1 MIQKY
6 TTIIVKDLEESLD
19 FYINII
25 GLKKVNKFSPE
36 SGVTISFLKDEESN
50 LIELLEDKNLPEE
63 DFKESRVSIGFGVD
77 NLDETLK
84 RLKENGFETIK
95 DTIETPGDGKL
106 AFIKDP
112 NGVEIGLN
120 QGFNMK

>member
-6 TTIIVKDLEESLD
+6 TTITVKDLEESLD

-36 SGVTISFLKDEESN
+36 PGVTISFLRDEESN
-50 LIELLEDKNLPEE
+50 LIELLEDKNLSEE

-77 NLDETLK
+77 NLEETLK
-84 RLKENGFETIK
+84 RLKEHGIETIK
-95 DTIETPGDGKL
+95 ETIETPGDGRL
-106 AFIKDP
+106 AFIEDP
-112 NGVEIGLN
+112 NGVEIGIN
-120 QGFNMK
+120 QGFNM

>member
-6 TTIIVKDLEESLD
+6 TTITVKNLDESLE

-36 SGVTISFLKDEESN
+36 NGVTISFLRDEESN
-50 LIELLEDKNLPEE
+50 LIELLEDKNLSEE

-77 NLDETLK
+77 NLDETLE
-84 RLKENGFETIK
+84 RLKKAGIQTIRP
-95 DTIETPGDGKL
+95 TIETPGDGKL

-112 NGVEIGLN
+112 NGVEIGIN
-120 QGFNMK
+120 QGFNMW

>member
-6 TTIIVKDLEESLD
+6 TTITVKNLDESLE
-19 FYINII
+19 FYINIL

-36 SGVTISFLKDEESN
+36 SGVTISFLRDEESN
-50 LIELLEDKNLPEE
+50 LIELLEDKNISEE

-77 NLDETLK
+77 NLDETLE
-84 RLKENGFETIK
+84 RLKSEGIEVIR
-95 DTIETPGDGKL
+95 DIIETPGDGKL

-112 NGVEIGLN
+112 NGVEIGIN
-120 QGFNMK
+120 QGFNM

>member
-6 TTIIVKDLEESLD
+6 TTITVKNLDESLD
-19 FYINII
+19 FYTNII

-36 SGVTISFLKDEESN
+36 SGVTISFLRDEGSN
-50 LIELLEDKNLPEE
+50 LIELLEDKNISEE

-77 NLDETLK
+77 NLDDTLK
-84 RLKENGFETIK
+84 KLKIEGIEIIR
-95 DTIETPGDGKL
+95 DIIETPGDGKL

-112 NGVEIGLN
+112 NGVEIGIN
-120 QGFNMK
+120 QGFNM

>member
-6 TTIIVKDLEESLD
+6 TTITVKNLEESLK
-19 FYINII
+19 FYMDLI

-36 SGVTISFLKDEESN
+36 PGVTISFLKDEESN
-50 LIELLEDKNLPEE
+50 LIELLEDKNLSEE

-77 NLDETLK
+77 NLEETLK
-84 RLKENGFETIK
+84 RLKEHGIETIK
-95 DTIETPGDGKL
+95 ETIETPGDGRL

-112 NGVEIGLN
+112 NGVEIGIN
-120 QGFNMK
+120 QGFNM